1 MAIPARVSLGITAIL
16 TIIILCGNVN
26 AEMPPVSYI
35 KAQDYFLLGSFAF
48 IFISFVEF
56 VIVLNTHPD
65 PRWFRCL
72 KRSICRIRK
81 SVKVII
87 KSSLLLLDGL
97 FAYLPVCLFSDNV
110 M

>member
-48 IFISFVEF
+48 IFMSFVEF

-97 FAYLPVCLFSDNV
+97 FAYLPVCLFSNNV